1 MTEQTLSPN
10 GAGNRVGLQGLAAHG
25 TTIHAAAD
33 ESKQTFIR
41 ATEIWVPTE
50 DGRTLE
56 LGSGLY
62 GPLSDFETV
71 SRATRFDFD
80 EGLPGKAW
88 AAGHPIVLKNLTD
101 SYFKRGEAAK
111 VAGLTCAVA
120 LPIFAGSS
128 LKAVIVLFCGD
139 DREHIGAIEVW
150 HTPLDTFEMGLVD
163 GYYGT
168 AEVLE
173 WSSRHIKFMRGIG
186 LPGQTWDTGM
196 PVIME
201 DLGRSRRFLR
211 WGSAERIGVNRGVGI
226 PCGRDGAGAWVLTFL
241 SALGTP
247 IARRFEAWV
256 PDGNRDGLIFA
267 GGYCEHVA
275 DFGAAYDSIVLPR
288 AAGTLSQVW
297 LTGVPAISTDLSTE
311 PRPIA
316 VSADT
321 ARLTTMVAMP
331 VITDGTLKAIVAWY
345 L

>member
-1 MTEQTLSPN
+1 MTEQTLSPT
-10 GAGNRVGLQGLAAHG
+10 GAETGVGPRGLEAHG
-25 TTIHAAAD
+25 TLVHAAED
-33 ESKQTFIR
+33 DSKQTFIR

-71 SRATRFDFD
+71 SRETRFDYD

-111 VAGLTCAVA
+111 MAGLTCAVA
-120 LPIFAGSS
+120 LPIFAGPS

-139 DREHIGAIEVW
+139 DREHVGAIEVW
-150 HTPLDTFEMGLVD
+150 HTPLNTFEMGLVD

-211 WGSAERIGVNRGVGI
+211 WESAQRIGINRGVGI
-226 PCGRDGAGAWVLTFL
+226 PCGRDGEGIWVLTFL

-247 IARRFEAWV
+247 IARRFETWV
-256 PDGNRDGLIFA
+256 ADGNRDGLVFA
-267 GGYCEHVA
+267 GGYCEHVP
-275 DFGAAYDSIVLPR
+275 DLGGAYGRVVLPQ
-288 AAGTLSQVW
+288 AVGTLGQVW
-297 LTGVPAISTDLSTE
+297 QSGVPAISTDLSTE
-311 PRPIA
+311 PRPMA
-316 VSADT
+316 VSAGT
-321 ARLTTMVAMP
+321 AQLTTLVAMP
-331 VITDGTLKAIVAWY
+331 VIMNGSVKAIVAWY